1 MAEYKVIDVS
11 QHQGQIDWSKV
22 KQNIAGAIIR
32 VGYGNNQTDQD
43 DKWAVYNI
51 KECERLGIPWGA
63 YLYSYAYN
71 LDMVRSEYAHM
82 KRMLQG
88 HNPTYPWYY
97 DLEESKF
104 GGFAKQAAQEWYRLC
119 KADGKYAGIYTFVSY
134 YNSFLRGVGLTDASW
149 WIASFGANTGSPQY
163 SYKPNI
169 GINYDAWQYTSVG
182 RINGISG
189 NVDLSLFYKDFSKGV
204 KPSPSPA
211 PAPTPSPSTNLVFTY
226 AARIEGGRIL
236 PAVNNL
242 ADYAGLPNK
251 KITDLAIKVNQGS
264 VRYRAHVLGGEWLP
278 WVTGYDWNDFNN
290 GFAGIGKPID
300 CVQVELS
307 GVKGQKA
314 QYRVAPLGR
323 DYYAWQYNTETGGA
337 QDGFAGAY
345 GRAIDKFQVY

>member
-1 MAEYKVIDVS
+1 MAEYLVLDVS
-11 QHQGQIDWSKV
+11 RHQGQIDWNKV
-22 KQNIAGAIIR
+22 KPHIGGVIIQ
-32 VGYGNNQTDQD
+32 VGYGNDDVTQD
-43 DKWAVYNI
+43 DKWGNYNI
-51 KECERLGIPWGA
+51 KECERLGIPWGG
-63 YLYSYAYN
+63 YLYSHATN
-71 LDMVRSEYAHM
+71 DAMLRSEYAHM
-82 KRMLQG
+82 KRLMKG
-88 HNPTYPWYY
+88 HKSTYPWYL
-97 DLEESKF
+97 DIEENACRGYARRATELWS
-104 GGFAKQAAQEWYRLC
+104 ELC
-119 KADGKYAGIYTFVSY
+119 KSDGNIAGIYTGTY
-134 YNSFLRGVGLTDASW
+134 YFNTYIKGTKVTCSW
-149 WIASFGANTGSPQY
+149 WIAAYGYNTGRPELNF
-163 SYKPNI
+163 KPNI
-169 GINYDAWQYTSVG
+169 GIPIDGWQYTSEG
-182 RINGISG
+182 KIDGIRG
-189 NVDLSLFYKDFSKGV
+189 NVDLSLFYKDYSSGV

-211 PAPTPSPSTNLVFTY
+211 PAPSPAPTNLVFTY
-226 AARIEGGRIL
+226 SARIEGGRIL

-278 WVTGYDWNDFNN
+278 WVTGYNWNDFKN